1 MKADKFMR
9 ALLLTLLAL
18 WMINAFADTWS
29 PYTDGRSGGCWV
41 GSTGRLSG
49 CTDQLP
55 TASPVPN
62 SFRDRT
68 ERITTE
74 TLSDLI
80 FNGGFDVQNG
90 GTSCATATV
99 LEGDLT
105 YGANTTAAPNW
116 MSSFGPLFSQS
127 NDVAYVF
134 VAGAD
139 VAGSITPTASDYP
152 FAMYLIA
159 SCADSGTEPTP
170 IGATGTIGVGIDLSA
185 AGVTSGNTYYL
196 VVTGTASDGAF
207 ANGTLNFTTPISISS
222 PPRF

>member
-1 MKADKFMR
+1 MKAHKFMR
-9 ALLLTLLAL
+9 ALLLTLLTI
-18 WMINAFADTWS
+18 WTIDAFADTWL
-29 PYTDGRSGGCWV
+29 PYTDGRSGGCWL

-55 TASPVPN
+55 TTLSLPN
-62 SFRDRT
+62 DVRDGIG
-68 ERITTE
+68 RITTE

-80 FNGGFDVQNG
+80 FNGGFDEQNG
-90 GTSCATATV
+90 GTSCATATI
-99 LEGDLT
+99 LDGGLT
-105 YGANTTAAPNW
+105 YGADTTAAPNW

-134 VAGAD
+134 VAGPD
-139 VAGSITPTASDYP
+139 VAGSIIPTASDYP

-159 SCADSGTEPTP
+159 TCADSGTEPTP
-170 IGATGTIGVGIDLSA
+170 IGATATIGVGIDLVAS
-185 AGVTSGNTYYL
+185 GVTSGNTYYL

-207 ANGTLNFTTPISISS
+207 ANGTLNFTTPVSISS